1 LSVWREAHERV
12 RSLLNSP
19 ANATLRRL
27 TDTVWREAHE
37 RVRSLLNSPANA
49 TLRRL
54 TDTVWRQAHE
64 RVRPLL
70 SSPANATLRRLPTD
84 TVWLQARDR
93 LRPLLDSPSNA
104 TLRRLLTDQGSK
116 HWKGYVFAFAMMGLI
131 ALTTSLSAW
140 IIGQIVNRIFVGRDL
155 NAVWEITAA
164 IIVIYTVKGLATY
177 GQQVTLSRVGNSI
190 VANVQRRIFD
200 QMLRMRV
207 SYYSRSHSSE
217 FIARQAF
224 IAQSASTVLN
234 LLITT
239 LSRDV
244 LTIVGLVIVMVSQDP
259 LLSLF
264 ALMFVPIAAVG
275 VRKIGIRVRKIIA
288 SEFQGMAQIME
299 SLQETAQGIRIVKSF
314 TLENFMR
321 ARQDKAITSFQAA
334 ANKLARVSSRTSPIM
349 ESLGGFAIA
358 AVVLYSG
365 YTVII
370 RGNPPGSL
378 FSFITSVIMLYEPM
392 KRVARLHVDL
402 SAALFGVSMLY
413 TFLDEHDYEES
424 QPQAAELEVTDGK
437 IEFRDVTFAYRPGET
452 VLHSISFV
460 AEAGKTTALVGRS
473 GGGKSTV
480 MNLTLRLYEIG
491 AGKILCDGQD
501 LAAVSLASVRRQI
514 AYVAQE
520 NFLFKGSVRDNIAM
534 GRPDASEEEIIAA
547 AKAAYAHDFIMGF
560 ERGYDSP
567 CGEHGMQLSGG
578 QRQRIAI
585 ARAFLKDA
593 PIILLDEATS
603 ALDSESEQAI
613 QRALRTLCEGRT
625 TLVIAHRLSTVA
637 QADEI
642 CVLDRGRIVERGR
655 HGELLAQ
662 GRTYSHIAQ
671 TQFPRDAA

>member
-1 LSVWREAHERV
+1 V
-12 RSLLNSP
+12 RSLFS
-19 ANATLRRL
+19 
-27 TDTVWREAHE
+27 
-37 RVRSLLNSPANA
+37 
-49 TLRRL
+49 
-54 TDTVWRQAHE
+54 
-64 RVRPLL
+64 
-70 SSPANATLRRLPTD
+70 
-84 TVWLQARDR
+84 
-93 LRPLLDSPSNA
+93 SPSNSV
-104 TLRRLLTDQGSK
+104 LRRLLTDQGFK
-116 HWKGYVFAFAMMGLI
+116 HWKGYAFAFAMMALI
-131 ALTTSLSAW
+131 ALTTALSAW
-140 IIGQIVNRIFVGRDL
+140 IIGRIVDKIFVGRDL
-155 NAVWEITAA
+155 AAVWEITAA
-164 IIVIYTVKGLATY
+164 IVVIYTVKGLATY
-177 GQQVTLSRVGNSI
+177 GQQVVMSQVGNSI
-190 VANVQRRIFD
+190 VANVQRRMFD
-200 QMLRMRV
+200 QMLRMKV
-207 SYYSRSHSSE
+207 SYYGKSHSSI

-224 IAQSASTVLN
+224 IAQSASSVLN

-239 LSRDV
+239 FSRDA

-259 LLSLF
+259 LLSFL
-264 ALMFVPIAAVG
+264 ALMLVPLAVVG
-275 VRKIGIRVRKIIA
+275 VRKIGLRVRKIMA
-288 SEFQGMAQIME
+288 SEFQGAAQMME
-299 SLQETAQGIRIVKSF
+299 SMQETAQGVRIVKAF
-314 TLENFMR
+314 TLEGFMR
-321 ARQDKAITSFQAA
+321 ARQGEAIEGFRKA

-365 YTVII
+365 YTVIL

-402 SAALFGVSMLY
+402 SSSLYGVSMLY
-413 TFLDEHDYEES
+413 AFLDERDYEEDP
-424 QPQAAELEVTDGK
+424 PQAPELQVTNGR
-437 IEFRDVTFAYRPGET
+437 IEFRDVVFGYRPGEP
-452 VLHSISFV
+452 VLHAVSFV

-480 MNLTLRLYEIG
+480 MNLILRLYE
-491 AGKILCDGQD
+491 AGSGQILCDGQD
-501 LAAVSLASVRRQI
+501 IATVTLASLRQQI
-514 AYVAQE
+514 GYVAQE

-534 GRPDASEEEIIAA
+534 GRPGASEDEIVAA
-547 AKAAYAHDFIMGF
+547 AEAAYAHDFIMGF

-613 QRALRTLCEGRT
+613 QKALRTLCEGRT
-625 TLVIAHRLSTVA
+625 TIVIAHRLSTVA

-642 CVLDRGRIVERGR
+642 CVLDRGRVVERGR

>member
-1 LSVWREAHERV
+1 LSVWVQSRERV
-12 RSLLNSP
+12 RSLL
-19 ANATLRRL
+19 
-27 TDTVWREAHE
+27 
-37 RVRSLLNSPANA
+37 
-49 TLRRL
+49 
-54 TDTVWRQAHE
+54 
-64 RVRPLL
+64 
-70 SSPANATLRRLPTD
+70 
-84 TVWLQARDR
+84 
-93 LRPLLDSPSNA
+93 DSPSNSV
-104 TLRRLLTDQGSK
+104 LRRLLTDQGFK
-116 HWKGYVFAFAMMGLI
+116 HWKGYAFAFAMMALI

-140 IIGQIVNRIFVGRDL
+140 IIGQIVNKIFVGRDL
-155 NAVWEITAA
+155 KAVWEITAA
-164 IIVIYTVKGLATY
+164 IVVIYTVKGLATY
-177 GQQVTLSRVGNSI
+177 GQQVVMSRVGNSI
-190 VANVQRRIFD
+190 VANVQKRMFD
-200 QMLRMRV
+200 QMLRMKV
-207 SYYSRSHSSE
+207 SYYGQSHSSI

-224 IAQSASTVLN
+224 IAQSASSVLN

-239 LSRDV
+239 FSRDA

-259 LLSLF
+259 LLSFL
-264 ALMFVPIAAVG
+264 ALMLVPLAVVG
-275 VRKIGIRVRKIIA
+275 VRQIGTRVRKIMA
-288 SEFQGMAQIME
+288 SEFQGAAQMME
-299 SLQETAQGIRIVKSF
+299 SMQETAQGIRIVKAF

-321 ARQDKAITSFQAA
+321 DRQGDAIEGFRKA

-365 YTVII
+365 YTVIL

-402 SAALFGVSMLY
+402 SASLFGVAMLY
-413 TFLDEHDYEES
+413 SFLDERDYEKDA
-424 QPQAAELEVTDGK
+424 PHAPALKVTDGR
-437 IEFRDVTFAYRPGET
+437 IEFRDVVFGYRPGEP
-452 VLHSISFV
+452 VLHAISFV

-480 MNLTLRLYEIG
+480 MNLILRLYE
-491 AGKILCDGQD
+491 AGSGQILCDGQD
-501 LAAVSLASVRRQI
+501 IATVALASLRQQI
-514 AYVAQE
+514 GYVAQE

-534 GRPDASEEEIIAA
+534 GRPGASEDQIVAA

-613 QRALRTLCEGRT
+613 QKALRTLCEGRT
-625 TLVIAHRLSTVA
+625 TIVIAHRLSTVA

>member
-1 LSVWREAHERV
+1 MS
-12 RSLLNSP
+12 
-19 ANATLRRL
+19 
-27 TDTVWREAHE
+27 
-37 RVRSLLNSPANA
+37 
-49 TLRRL
+49 
-54 TDTVWRQAHE
+54 VWRQARE
-64 RVRPLL
+64 RVLSLL
-70 SSPANATLRRLPTD
+70 SSPANA
-84 TVWLQARDR
+84 
-93 LRPLLDSPSNA
+93 N
-104 TLRRLLTDQGSK
+104 LRRLLTDQGAK
-116 HWKGYVFAFAMMGLI
+116 HWKGYAFAFAMMGLI

-140 IIGQIVNRIFVGRDL
+140 IIGQIVNKIFVGRDL
-155 NAVWEITAA
+155 NAVWEITGA
-164 IIVIYTVKGLATY
+164 ILVIYTVKGLATY
-177 GQQVTLSRVGNSI
+177 GQQVALSRIGNSI
-190 VANVQRRIFD
+190 VADVQRRIFN

-217 FIARQAF
+217 FIAKQSF
-224 IAQSASTVLN
+224 IAQSASNVLN

-244 LTIVGLVIVMVSQDP
+244 LTIVGLIIVMVSQDP

-264 ALMFVPIAAVG
+264 ALMFVPLAAVG
-275 VRKIGIRVRKIIA
+275 VRKIGIRVRKIMA
-288 SEFQGMAQIME
+288 NEFQGAMQMME
-299 SLQETAQGIRIVKSF
+299 SLQETAQGIRIVKAF
-314 TLENFMR
+314 TLETFMR
-321 ARQDKAITSFQAA
+321 IRQEKAIASFQAA
-334 ANKLARVSSRTSPIM
+334 ANKLTRVSSRTSPIM

-402 SAALFGVSMLY
+402 SASLFGVGILY
-413 TFLDEHDYEES
+413 NFLDERDYEEDR
-424 QPQAAELEVTDGK
+424 PNARELEVTEGR
-437 IEFRDVTFAYRPGET
+437 IEFRNVSFAYRPEET
-452 VLHSISFV
+452 VLHSISFT

-480 MNLTLRLYEIG
+480 MSLILRLYEVG
-491 AGKILCDGQD
+491 SGEILCDGQD
-501 LAAVSLASVRRQI
+501 IAAVSLESLRRQV

-534 GRPDASEEEIIAA
+534 GRPGASDDEIIAA

-613 QRALRTLCEGRT
+613 QKALRTLCEGRT
-625 TLVIAHRLSTVA
+625 TIVIAHRLSTVVK
-637 QADEI
+637 ADEI
-642 CVLDRGRIVERGR
+642 CVVDRGRIVERGR

-662 GRTYSHIAQ
+662 GRTYSVIAQ

>member
-1 LSVWREAHERV
+1 MS
-12 RSLLNSP
+12 
-19 ANATLRRL
+19 
-27 TDTVWREAHE
+27 
-37 RVRSLLNSPANA
+37 
-49 TLRRL
+49 
-54 TDTVWRQAHE
+54 VWRQARE
-64 RVRPLL
+64 RVLSLL
-70 SSPANATLRRLPTD
+70 SSPANA
-84 TVWLQARDR
+84 
-93 LRPLLDSPSNA
+93 N
-104 TLRRLLTDQGSK
+104 LRRLLTDQGAK
-116 HWKGYVFAFAMMGLI
+116 HWKGYAFAFAMMGLI

-140 IIGQIVNRIFVGRDL
+140 IIGQIVNKIFVGRDIK
-155 NAVWEITAA
+155 AVWEITAA
-164 IIVIYTVKGLATY
+164 ILVIYTVKGLATY
-177 GQQVTLSRVGNSI
+177 GQQVALSRIGNSI
-190 VANVQRRIFD
+190 VADVQRRIFN

-217 FIARQAF
+217 FIAKQSF
-224 IAQSASTVLN
+224 IAQSASNVLN

-244 LTIVGLVIVMVSQDP
+244 LTIVGLIIVMVSQDP

-264 ALMFVPIAAVG
+264 ALMFVPLAAVG
-275 VRKIGIRVRKIIA
+275 VRKIGIRVRKIMA
-288 SEFQGMAQIME
+288 NEFQGAMQMME
-299 SLQETAQGIRIVKSF
+299 SLQETAQGIRIVKAF
-314 TLENFMR
+314 TLETFMR
-321 ARQDKAITSFQAA
+321 IRQEKAIASFQAA
-334 ANKLARVSSRTSPIM
+334 ANKLTRVSSRTSPIM

-402 SAALFGVSMLY
+402 SASLFGVGILY
-413 TFLDEHDYEES
+413 NFLDERDYEEDR
-424 QPQAAELEVTDGK
+424 PNARELEVTEGR
-437 IEFRDVTFAYRPGET
+437 IEFRNVSFAYRPEET
-452 VLHSISFV
+452 VLHSISFT

-480 MNLTLRLYEIG
+480 MSLILRLYEVG
-491 AGKILCDGQD
+491 SGEILCDGQD
-501 LAAVSLASVRRQI
+501 IATVSLESLRRQV

-534 GRPDASEEEIIAA
+534 GRPGASDDEIIAA

-613 QRALRTLCEGRT
+613 QKALRTLCEGRT
-625 TLVIAHRLSTVA
+625 TIVIAHRLSTVVK
-637 QADEI
+637 ADEI
-642 CVLDRGRIVERGR
+642 CVVDRGRIVERGR

-662 GRTYSHIAQ
+662 GRTYSVIAQ

>member
-1 LSVWREAHERV
+1 MRVARRPGQGTETLS
-12 RSLLNSP
+12 
-19 ANATLRRL
+19 
-27 TDTVWREAHE
+27 
-37 RVRSLLNSPANA
+37 
-49 TLRRL
+49 
-54 TDTVWRQAHE
+54 VWRQAHE
-64 RVRPLL
+64 RVRSLF
-70 SSPANATLRRLPTD
+70 R
-84 TVWLQARDR
+84 
-93 LRPLLDSPSNA
+93 SPSNA

-116 HWKGYVFAFAMMGLI
+116 HWKGYAFAFAMMGMI
-131 ALTTSLSAW
+131 ALTTALSAW
-140 IIGQIVNRIFVGRDL
+140 IIGQIVNEVFVGRHL
-155 NAVWEITAA
+155 AAVWEITAA
-164 IIVIYTVKGLATY
+164 IVVIYTVKGLATY
-177 GQQVTLSRVGNSI
+177 GQQVVLSRVGNSI
-190 VANVQRRIFD
+190 VADVQRRIFD
-200 QMLRMRV
+200 QMLRMEV
-207 SYYSRSHSSE
+207 AYYSRKHSSE

-224 IAQSASTVLN
+224 IAQSASNVLN

-239 LSRDV
+239 LSRDA
-244 LTIVGLVIVMVSQDP
+244 LTVVGLVIVMVSQDP
-259 LLSLF
+259 LLSVF
-264 ALMFVPIAAVG
+264 ALMFVPIAVLG
-275 VRKIGIRVRKIIA
+275 VRKIGVRVRKIMS
-288 SEFQGMAQIME
+288 SEFQGAMQMMK
-299 SLQETAQGIRIVKSF
+299 SLQETVQGIRIVKAF
-314 TLENFMR
+314 TLEDFMR
-321 ARQDKAITSFQAA
+321 SRQEKAITAFQAA

-392 KRVARLHVDL
+392 KRLARLHVDL
-402 SAALFGVSMLY
+402 SSSLFGVNLLY
-413 TFLDEHDYEES
+413 NFLDEREFERDEPS
-424 QPQAAELEVTDGK
+424 APELEVTNGR
-437 IEFRDVTFAYRPGET
+437 IEFRDVTFGYRADET
-452 VLHSISFV
+452 VLHGICFV

-480 MNLTLRLYEIG
+480 MNLILRLYEVG
-491 AGKILCDGQD
+491 SGQILCDSQD
-501 LAAVSLASVRRQI
+501 TGSVRLASLRQQI
-514 AYVAQE
+514 GYVAQE

-534 GRPDASEEEIIAA
+534 GRPGASEDEIVAA

-613 QRALRTLCEGRT
+613 QKALRTLCEGRT
-625 TLVIAHRLSTVA
+625 TIVIAHRLSTVA

-642 CVLDRGRIVERGR
+642 CVIDRGRIVERGR

-662 GRTYSHIAQ
+662 GRTYTHIAQ

>member
-1 LSVWREAHERV
+1 MSLWRAI
-12 RSLLNSP
+12 
-19 ANATLRRL
+19 
-27 TDTVWREAHE
+27 
-37 RVRSLLNSPANA
+37 
-49 TLRRL
+49 
-54 TDTVWRQAHE
+54 
-64 RVRPLL
+64 
-70 SSPANATLRRLPTD
+70 
-84 TVWLQARDR
+84 RDR
-93 LRPLLDSPSNA
+93 VGSILHSPSNA
-104 TLRRLLTDQGSK
+104 VLRRLLLDQGAK
-116 HWKGYVFAFAMMGLI
+116 HWKGYLFAFGMMALI
-131 ALTTSLSAW
+131 AITTSLSAW
-140 IIGQIVNRIFVGRDL
+140 IIGKIVDKIFVGRDMS
-155 NAVWEITAA
+155 AVWEITAA
-164 IIVIYTVKGLATY
+164 IVAIYTVKGAATY
-177 GQQVTLSRVGNSI
+177 GQQVVLSRVANGI
-190 VANVQRRIFD
+190 VANVQQRIFD
-200 QMLRMRV
+200 QMLRMKV
-207 SYYSRSHSSE
+207 GYYSRSHSSE
-217 FIARQAF
+217 FIARQSF
-224 IAQSASTVLN
+224 IAQSASSVLN

-239 LSRDV
+239 LSRDA

-259 LLSLF
+259 LLSAF
-264 ALMFVPIAAVG
+264 ALMFVPLAAVG
-275 VRKIGIRVRKIIA
+275 VRKIGIRVRKIMA
-288 SEFQGMAQIME
+288 SEFQGAMQMME
-299 SLQETAQGIRIVKSF
+299 LLQETAQGIRIVKAF

-321 ARQDKAITSFQAA
+321 NRQNGAIRSFETA

-365 YTVII
+365 FTVIV

-402 SAALFGVSMLY
+402 SSSLFGVGLLY
-413 TFLDEHDYEES
+413 DFLDERDFEED
-424 QPQAAELEVTDGK
+424 PPGAPELAVRQGR
-437 IEFRDVTFAYRPGET
+437 IEFRDVVFGYRKEER
-452 VLHSISFV
+452 VLHSVNFV

-480 MNLTLRLYEIG
+480 MNVILRLYDVELG
-491 AGKILCDGQD
+491 QILCDGVD
-501 LAAVSLASVRRQI
+501 IATVTRNSLRRQI

-534 GRPDASEEEIIAA
+534 GRPGASEAEIVAA

-560 ERGYDSP
+560 EDGYNSQ

-613 QRALRTLCEGRT
+613 QKALHTLCEGRT
-625 TLVIAHRLSTVA
+625 TIVIAHRLSTVA

-642 CVLDRGRIVERGR
+642 CVIDRGRIVERGR

-671 TQFPRDAA
+671 TQFPANAA

>member
-1 LSVWREAHERV
+1 MSVWVQARERV
-12 RSLLNSP
+12 RSLL
-19 ANATLRRL
+19 
-27 TDTVWREAHE
+27 
-37 RVRSLLNSPANA
+37 
-49 TLRRL
+49 
-54 TDTVWRQAHE
+54 
-64 RVRPLL
+64 
-70 SSPANATLRRLPTD
+70 
-84 TVWLQARDR
+84 
-93 LRPLLDSPSNA
+93 DSPSNSV
-104 TLRRLLTDQGSK
+104 LRRLLTDQGFK
-116 HWKGYVFAFAMMGLI
+116 HWKGYAFAFAMMALI

-140 IIGQIVNRIFVGRDL
+140 IIGQIVNEVFVGRHL
-155 NAVWEITAA
+155 AAVWEITAA
-164 IIVIYTVKGLATY
+164 IVVIYTVKGLATY
-177 GQQVTLSRVGNSI
+177 GQQVVMSRVGNSI
-190 VANVQRRIFD
+190 VANVQKRMFD
-200 QMLRMRV
+200 QMLRMKV
-207 SYYSRSHSSE
+207 SYYGQSHSSI

-224 IAQSASTVLN
+224 IAQSASGVLN

-239 LSRDV
+239 FSRDA

-259 LLSLF
+259 LLSFL
-264 ALMFVPIAAVG
+264 ALMLVPLAAVG
-275 VRKIGIRVRKIIA
+275 VRKIGIRVRKIMA
-288 SEFQGMAQIME
+288 GEFQGAAQMME
-299 SLQETAQGIRIVKSF
+299 SLQETAQGIRIVKAF

-321 ARQDKAITSFQAA
+321 ARQEKAITGFEAA

-365 YTVII
+365 YTVIL

-402 SAALFGVSMLY
+402 SSALFGVSMLY
-413 TFLDEHDYEES
+413 SFLDERDYEEDP
-424 QPQAAELEVTDGK
+424 PQAPELEVTNGRV
-437 IEFRDVTFAYRPGET
+437 EFRDVVFGYRSGEP

-480 MNLTLRLYEIG
+480 MNLILRLYE
-491 AGKILCDGQD
+491 AGTGQILCDGQD
-501 LAAVSLASVRRQI
+501 TATVALASLRQQI
-514 AYVAQE
+514 GYVAQE

-534 GRPDASEEEIIAA
+534 GRPGASEDEIVAA
-547 AKAAYAHDFIMGF
+547 AKAAYAHDFIMSF
-560 ERGYDSP
+560 ELGYDSP

-603 ALDSESEQAI
+603 ALDSELEQAI
-613 QRALRTLCEGRT
+613 QKALRTLCEGRT
-625 TLVIAHRLSTVA
+625 TIVIAHRLSTVA

-642 CVLDRGRIVERGR
+642 CVLDHGRIVERGR

>member
-1 LSVWREAHERV
+1 MSVWREARERL
-12 RSLLNSP
+12 RSLLN
-19 ANATLRRL
+19 
-27 TDTVWREAHE
+27 
-37 RVRSLLNSPANA
+37 
-49 TLRRL
+49 
-54 TDTVWRQAHE
+54 
-64 RVRPLL
+64 
-70 SSPANATLRRLPTD
+70 
-84 TVWLQARDR
+84 
-93 LRPLLDSPSNA
+93 SPSNA

-116 HWKGYVFAFAMMGLI
+116 HWKGYIFAFAMMGLI

-140 IIGQIVNRIFVGRDL
+140 IIGQIVNKIFVGRDL
-155 NAVWEITAA
+155 KAVWEITAA
-164 IIVIYTVKGLATY
+164 IVAIYTVKGLATY
-177 GQQVTLSRVGNSI
+177 GQQVILSRVGNSI
-190 VANVQRRIFD
+190 VADVQRRIFD
-200 QMLRMRV
+200 QMLRMKV

-217 FIARQAF
+217 FIARQSF
-224 IAQSASTVLN
+224 IAQAASNVLN

-239 LSRDV
+239 LSRDL

-264 ALMFVPIAAVG
+264 ALMFVPLAAVG
-275 VRKIGIRVRKIIA
+275 VRKIGIRVRKIMA
-288 SEFQGMAQIME
+288 SEFQGAMQMME
-299 SLQETAQGIRIVKSF
+299 LLQETAQGIRIVKAF

-321 ARQDKAITSFQAA
+321 ARQEKAITSFQAA

-402 SAALFGVSMLY
+402 SSSLFGVSLLY
-413 TFLDEHDYEES
+413 DFLDEHDYEDDR
-424 QPQAAELEVTDGK
+424 PDAPELEVTDGK
-437 IEFRDVTFAYRPGET
+437 IEFRDVVFGYRPGET

-480 MNLTLRLYEIG
+480 MNLIMRLYEIG
-491 AGKILCDGQD
+491 SGQILCDGQD
-501 LAAVSLASVRRQI
+501 IATVSLASVRRQI
-514 AYVAQE
+514 AYVSQE

-534 GRPDASEEEIIAA
+534 GRPGASEEEIVAA

-613 QRALRTLCEGRT
+613 QMALRTLCEGRT
-625 TLVIAHRLSTVA
+625 TIVIAHRLSTVA

>member
-1 LSVWREAHERV
+1 LFLWRLAPARA
-12 RSLLNSP
+12 RALL
-19 ANATLRRL
+19 T
-27 TDTVWREAHE
+27 
-37 RVRSLLNSPANA
+37 
-49 TLRRL
+49 
-54 TDTVWRQAHE
+54 
-64 RVRPLL
+64 
-70 SSPANATLRRLPTD
+70 
-84 TVWLQARDR
+84 
-93 LRPLLDSPSNA
+93 SPSNA
-104 TLRRLLTDQGSK
+104 TLRRLLTDQGFK
-116 HWKGYVFAFAMMGLI
+116 HWKGYAFAFAMMGMI

-140 IIGQIVNRIFVGRDL
+140 IIGKIINEVFVGRSL
-155 NAVWEITAA
+155 TAVWEITAA
-164 IIVIYTVKGLATY
+164 IVVIYTVKGLATY
-177 GQQVTLSRVGNSI
+177 GQQVVLSRVGNSI
-190 VANVQRRIFD
+190 VADVQRRIFN
-200 QMLRMRV
+200 QMLRMKV
-207 SYYSRSHSSE
+207 VYYSRSHSSE

-224 IAQSASTVLN
+224 IAQSASNVLN

-239 LSRDV
+239 FSRDA

-259 LLSLF
+259 LLSFF
-264 ALMFVPIAAVG
+264 ALMFVPIAVLG
-275 VRKIGIRVRKIIA
+275 VRKIGVRVRKIMA
-288 SEFQGMAQIME
+288 SEFQGAMQMME
-299 SLQETAQGIRIVKSF
+299 SLQETAQGIRIVKAF
-314 TLENFMR
+314 TLENFMF
-321 ARQDKAITSFQAA
+321 ARQDKAITNFQAA

-370 RGNPPGSL
+370 RGNSPGSL

-402 SAALFGVSMLY
+402 SSSLFGVSILY

-424 QPQAAELEVTDGK
+424 QPQAPALKVTNGR
-437 IEFRDVTFAYRPGET
+437 IEFRDVTFGYRPGET
-452 VLHSISFV
+452 VLHDISFI

-480 MNLTLRLYEIG
+480 MNLILRLYEVG
-491 AGKILCDGQD
+491 SGQILCDGQD
-501 LAAVSLASVRRQI
+501 TGAVGLTSLRQQI
-514 AYVAQE
+514 GYVAQE

-534 GRPDASEEEIIAA
+534 GRPGASDDEIVAA

-613 QRALRTLCEGRT
+613 QKALRTLCEGRT
-625 TLVIAHRLSTVA
+625 TIVIAHRLSTVA

-642 CVLDRGRIVERGR
+642 CVIDRGRIVERGR

-662 GRTYSHIAQ
+662 GRTYTHIAQ
-671 TQFPRDAA
+671 RPYLSRTRHSRRRL

>member
-1 LSVWREAHERV
+1 ME
-12 RSLLNSP
+12 
-19 ANATLRRL
+19 
-27 TDTVWREAHE
+27 
-37 RVRSLLNSPANA
+37 
-49 TLRRL
+49 
-54 TDTVWRQAHE
+54 
-64 RVRPLL
+64 
-70 SSPANATLRRLPTD
+70 
-84 TVWLQARDR
+84 
-93 LRPLLDSPSNA
+93 
-104 TLRRLLTDQGSK
+104 
-116 HWKGYVFAFAMMGLI
+116 
-131 ALTTSLSAW
+131 
-140 IIGQIVNRIFVGRDL
+140 
-155 NAVWEITAA
+155 
-164 IIVIYTVKGLATY
+164 
-177 GQQVTLSRVGNSI
+177 
-190 VANVQRRIFD
+190 VA
-200 QMLRMRV
+200 
-207 SYYSRSHSSE
+207 YYSRKHSSE
-217 FIARQAF
+217 FIARQSF
-224 IAQSASTVLN
+224 IAQSASNVLN

-239 LSRDV
+239 LSRDA
-244 LTIVGLVIVMVSQDP
+244 LTIVGLVVVMVSQDP
-259 LLSLF
+259 LLSVF
-264 ALMFVPIAAVG
+264 ALMFVPIAVFG
-275 VRKIGIRVRKIIA
+275 VRKIGVRVRKIMA
-288 SEFQGMAQIME
+288 SEFQGAMQMME
-299 SLQETAQGIRIVKSF
+299 SLQETVQGIRIVKAF

-321 ARQDKAITSFQAA
+321 ERQEKAIASFQTA

-402 SAALFGVSMLY
+402 SSSLFGVSLLY
-413 TFLDEHDYEES
+413 SFLDERDFEND
-424 QPQAAELEVTDGK
+424 QPGAPPLTVTNGT
-437 IEFRDVTFAYRPGET
+437 IEFRDVTFGYRPGET
-452 VLHSISFV
+452 VLHGISFV

-480 MNLTLRLYEIG
+480 MNLILRLYEVG
-491 AGKILCDGQD
+491 AGEILCDGQD
-501 LAAVSLASVRRQI
+501 TGSVSLTSLRQQI
-514 AYVAQE
+514 GYVAQE

-534 GRPDASEEEIIAA
+534 GRPGASEEEIVAA

-613 QRALRTLCEGRT
+613 QKALRTLCEGRT
-625 TLVIAHRLSTVA
+625 TIVIAHRLSTVA

-642 CVLDRGRIVERGR
+642 CVIDRGRIVERGR

-662 GRTYSHIAQ
+662 GRTYTHIAQ

>member
-1 LSVWREAHERV
+1 LLVWREARKRV
-12 RSLLNSP
+12 GSFFN
-19 ANATLRRL
+19 
-27 TDTVWREAHE
+27 
-37 RVRSLLNSPANA
+37 
-49 TLRRL
+49 
-54 TDTVWRQAHE
+54 
-64 RVRPLL
+64 
-70 SSPANATLRRLPTD
+70 
-84 TVWLQARDR
+84 
-93 LRPLLDSPSNA
+93 SPSNA
-104 TLRRLLTDQGSK
+104 ILRRLLTDQGFE
-116 HWKGYVFAFAMMGLI
+116 HWKGYAFAFAMMALI
-131 ALTTSLSAW
+131 ALTTALSAW
-140 IIGQIVNRIFVGRDL
+140 IIGKIVNEVFVGRSL
-155 NAVWEITAA
+155 AAVWEITAA
-164 IIVIYTVKGLATY
+164 IVIIYTVKGLATY
-177 GQQVTLSRVGNSI
+177 GQQVVMSQVGNSI
-190 VANVQRRIFD
+190 VANVQKRMFD
-200 QMLRMRV
+200 QMLRMKV
-207 SYYSRSHSSE
+207 SYYGQSHSSI

-239 LSRDV
+239 FSRDA

-259 LLSLF
+259 LLSFL
-264 ALMFVPIAAVG
+264 ALMLVPAAVFG
-275 VRKIGIRVRKIIA
+275 VRKIGIRVRKIMA
-288 SEFQGMAQIME
+288 SEFQGAAQMME
-299 SLQETAQGIRIVKSF
+299 SMQETAQGIRIVKAF
-314 TLENFMR
+314 TLESFMR
-321 ARQDKAITSFQAA
+321 ARQGEAIEGFRKA

-365 YTVII
+365 YTVIL

-402 SAALFGVSMLY
+402 SSSLFGVGMLY
-413 TFLDEHDYEES
+413 SFLDERDYEEDA
-424 QPQAAELEVTDGK
+424 PHAPELEVTDGR
-437 IEFRDVTFAYRPGET
+437 IEFRDVVFGYRPGEP
-452 VLHSISFV
+452 VLHAISFV

-480 MNLTLRLYEIG
+480 MNLILRLYE
-491 AGKILCDGQD
+491 AGSGQILCDGQD
-501 LAAVSLASVRRQI
+501 IATVSLASLRQQVG
-514 AYVAQE
+514 YVAQE

-534 GRPDASEEEIIAA
+534 GRPGASEDQIVDA
-547 AKAAYAHDFIMGF
+547 AKAAYAHDFIVGF

-613 QRALRTLCEGRT
+613 QKALRTLCEGRT
-625 TLVIAHRLSTVA
+625 TIVIAHRLSTVA

-642 CVLDRGRIVERGR
+642 CVIDRGRIVERGR

-662 GRTYSHIAQ
+662 GRTYTHIAQ

>member
-1 LSVWREAHERV
+1 MVGLSLLRSARERID
-12 RSLLNSP
+12 SLLN
-19 ANATLRRL
+19 L
-27 TDTVWREAHE
+27 
-37 RVRSLLNSPANA
+37 
-49 TLRRL
+49 
-54 TDTVWRQAHE
+54 
-64 RVRPLL
+64 
-70 SSPANATLRRLPTD
+70 
-84 TVWLQARDR
+84 
-93 LRPLLDSPSNA
+93 PSNA
-104 TLRRLLTDQGSK
+104 VLRRLLTDQGAK
-116 HWKGYVFAFAMMGLI
+116 HWKGYAFAFAMMGLI
-131 ALTTSLSAW
+131 ALTTALSAW
-140 IIGQIVNRIFVGRDL
+140 IIGRIVDKIFVGRDL

-164 IIVIYTVKGLATY
+164 IVIIYTVKGAATY
-177 GQQVTLSRVGNSI
+177 GQQVVLSRVANSI
-190 VANVQRRIFD
+190 VANVQKRIFD
-200 QMLRMRV
+200 QMLRMKV
-207 SYYSRSHSSE
+207 SYYSRAHSSE

-224 IAQSASTVLN
+224 IAQSASTALN

-239 LSRDV
+239 LSRDA

-259 LLSLF
+259 LLSLL
-264 ALMFVPIAAVG
+264 ALMFVPVAALG
-275 VRKIGIRVRKIIA
+275 VRKIGLRVRKIMA
-288 SEFQGMAQIME
+288 SEFQGAMQMME
-299 SLQETAQGIRIVKSF
+299 SLQETAQGIRIVKAF
-314 TLENFMR
+314 TLEGFMR
-321 ARQDKAITSFQAA
+321 ARQARAIEGFQAA

-370 RGNPPGSL
+370 RGNAPGSL

-402 SAALFGVSMLY
+402 SSALFGVGMLY
-413 TFLDEHDYEES
+413 NFLDERDFEEDA
-424 QPQAAELEVTDGK
+424 PGTPELAITNGR
-437 IEFRDVTFAYRPGET
+437 IEFRDVIFGYRAGET
-452 VLHSISFV
+452 VLHAVSFV

-480 MNLTLRLYEIG
+480 MNLIMRLYEADSG
-491 AGKILCDGQD
+491 QVLCDGVD
-501 LAAVSLASVRRQI
+501 IATVTRASVRRQI
-514 AYVAQE
+514 AYVSQE
-520 NFLFKGSVRDNIAM
+520 NFLFKGSVRDNIAL
-534 GRPDASEEEIIAA
+534 GRPEASEEEIVAA

-560 ERGYDSP
+560 ERKYDAP

-613 QRALRTLCEGRT
+613 QKALHTLCEGRT
-625 TLVIAHRLSTVA
+625 TIVIAHRLSTVA

-642 CVLDRGRIVERGR
+642 CVIDRGHIVERGR
-655 HGELLAQ
+655 HGELLAM

>member
-1 LSVWREAHERV
+1 MNAGRPSAGQGTEALSVWRQAQERV
-12 RSLLNSP
+12 RSFF
-19 ANATLRRL
+19 
-27 TDTVWREAHE
+27 
-37 RVRSLLNSPANA
+37 
-49 TLRRL
+49 
-54 TDTVWRQAHE
+54 
-64 RVRPLL
+64 
-70 SSPANATLRRLPTD
+70 SSPA
-84 TVWLQARDR
+84 
-93 LRPLLDSPSNA
+93 NA
-104 TLRRLLTDQGSK
+104 TLRRLLTDQGFK
-116 HWKGYVFAFAMMGLI
+116 HWKGYAFAFAMMGMI
-131 ALTTSLSAW
+131 AATTALSAW
-140 IIGQIVNRIFVGRDL
+140 IIGQIVNEVFVGRHL
-155 NAVWEITAA
+155 AAVWEITAA
-164 IIVIYTVKGLATY
+164 IVVIYTVKGLATY
-177 GQQVTLSRVGNSI
+177 GQQVVLSRVGNSI
-190 VANVQRRIFD
+190 VADVQRRIFS
-200 QMLRMRV
+200 QMLRMEV
-207 SYYSRSHSSE
+207 AYYSRKHSSE

-224 IAQSASTVLN
+224 IAQSASNVLN

-239 LSRDV
+239 LSRDA
-244 LTIVGLVIVMVSQDP
+244 LTIVGLVVVMVSQDP
-259 LLSLF
+259 LLSVF
-264 ALMFVPIAAVG
+264 ALMFVPVAVFG
-275 VRKIGIRVRKIIA
+275 VRKIGVRVRKIMS
-288 SEFQGMAQIME
+288 SEFQGAMQMME
-299 SLQETAQGIRIVKSF
+299 SLQETVQGIRIVKAF
-314 TLENFMR
+314 TLEDFMR
-321 ARQDKAITSFQAA
+321 SRQEKAIAAFQTA

-365 YTVII
+365 YTVIV

-402 SAALFGVSMLY
+402 SSSLFGVSMLY
-413 TFLDEHDYEES
+413 DFLDERDFEND
-424 QPQAAELEVTDGK
+424 PPGAPELTVTNGT
-437 IEFRDVTFAYRPGET
+437 IEFRDVTFGYRPGET
-452 VLHSISFV
+452 VLHGVSFV

-480 MNLTLRLYEIG
+480 MNLILRLYEIG
-491 AGKILCDGQD
+491 SGQILCDGQD
-501 LAAVSLASVRRQI
+501 IGKVGIRSLRQQI
-514 AYVAQE
+514 GYVAQE

-534 GRPDASEEEIIAA
+534 GRPGAHEDEILAA

-613 QRALRTLCEGRT
+613 QKALRTLCEGRT
-625 TLVIAHRLSTVA
+625 TIVIAHRLSTVA

-642 CVLDRGRIVERGR
+642 CVIDRGRIVERGR